1 MKRSTTILIVM
12 LIRATVG
19 GSGWEAQAD
28 QNRASLELG
37 PLLGHTAANEARIW
51 IKASAP
57 ATGGIIIGETTQ
69 MQHGRLVR
77 GPRLT
82 STTDYMGV
90 VLVTGLRPATKYH
103 YKVVIDGTPEPDPPA
118 SFTTA
123 PLKGTPGR
131 LRFATIS
138 CIGTAEDSA
147 PSWAALVKVPID
159 LLLQLG
165 DNAYVGSTDPA
176 VHRGKFYGQRQVS
189 AYRALA
195 RQTPTLA
202 IWDDWDYAGDNSDG
216 TEPGKARS
224 LRVFKELWP
233 NPSFGQSGDPGIYF
247 KFSWGDV
254 DFFMLDGRYHRSPN
268 DLEDDGRK
276 SMLGA
281 VQLAWLKRE
290 LVASRATLKFLVS
303 GGQWESRGKIFDSW
317 TGYMRERNDLFDH
330 IEAHKIDG
338 VVLLSGDRH
347 VTAGYQVRGRFI
359 EITSSPFAAE
369 NHQPPYN
376 PDEMF
381 MLHDIGNFFVV
392 LDVNTAAALTS
403 LTVEVHQVG
412 RGLVRRRSF
421 SWSEITGKTR
431 IPTCEFLMDCRK

>member
-1 MKRSTTILIVM
+1 MSRCATALMVTLM
-12 LIRATVG
+12 LAGVG
-19 GSGWEAQAD
+19 GPGRGAQAD
-28 QNRASLELG
+28 QHRASLELG
-37 PLLGHTAANEARIW
+37 PLLGHTTANEARIW
-51 IKASAP
+51 IKASAS
-57 ATGGIIIGETTQ
+57 ATSGIIIGESARL
-69 MQHGRLVR
+69 QHGRLVR
-77 GPRLT
+77 GPQLT
-82 STTDYMGV
+82 AATDYMGV
-90 VLVTGLRPATKYH
+90 IHVTGLQPATRYY
-103 YKVVIDGTPEPDPPA
+103 YKVVIGGAPEADPLS

-131 LRFATIS
+131 LRFATTS
-138 CIGTAEDSA
+138 CIDTPEASV
-147 PSWAALVKVPID
+147 PSWAALARVPVD

-176 VHRGKFYGQRQVS
+176 EHRRNFYGHRKVP

-195 RQTPTLA
+195 RGTPTLA
-202 IWDDWDYAGDNSDG
+202 IWDDWDYAGNNSDG
-216 TEPGKARS
+216 TEPGKERS

-233 NPSFGQSGDPGIYF
+233 NPSFGQADDPGIYF

-276 SMLGA
+276 SMLGS

-290 LVASRATLKFLVS
+290 LVASRATIKFLVS

-330 IEAHKIDG
+330 IEAHKIEG

-369 NHQPPYN
+369 NHTPPYN

-392 LDVNTAAALTS
+392 LDVNTAAAEPS
-403 LTVEVHQVG
+403 LQIEVHQVG
-412 RGLVRRRSF
+412 RGLVRQRTF
-421 SWSEITGKTR
+421 SWGEINGKTHR
-431 IPTCEFLMDCRK
+431 PTCEFLRDCRK